1 MRQISLLLCLLFL
14 LSACID
20 LRSDYPLLPVAE
32 YEKLIVGRFDAD
44 YIGNEQC
51 LAKCHKH
58 DNIYD
63 DFSTSIHG
71 EQIDAASGLPKVNCE
86 SCHGPGSLAVAD
98 IGSDNRCDT
107 KKLLQLEELPAP
119 AQSLICLKCHATAS
133 TMSLNHWN
141 ASRHALSGVSC
152 SDCHK
157 LHEGPQQK
165 VSRKDMAELCY
176 KCHGDVRMQFVQ
188 PSHHPVPENRM
199 VCTDCHDP
207 HGSTTEFDLRGPTVR
222 DTCSRCHAEY
232 TGPFVF
238 EHGDITEN
246 CANCH
251 RPHGSLQAKLL
262 TTAQPF
268 LCMQCHPTGAH
279 AGLKSSEDKRI
290 YFGRCTDCHS
300 SIHGSDTPSAR
311 GRGTFIAR

>member
-1 MRQISLLLCLLFL
+1 MRQLPLLLCLLFL

-20 LRSDYPLLPVAE
+20 LRSDYPLFPVAE

-98 IGSDNRCDT
+98 IGLDNRCDT

-207 HGSTTEFDLRGPTVR
+207 HGSNTEFDLRGPTVR

-232 TGPFVF
+232 SGPFVF
-238 EHGDITEN
+238 EHGDVTEN

-262 TTAQPF
+262 TAAQPF

-279 AGLKSSEDKRI
+279 AGLSSSEDKRI

-300 SIHGSDTPSAR
+300 SIHGSDSPSAR

>member
-1 MRQISLLLCLLFL
+1 MRRLILLLFAVLFL
-14 LSACID
+14 GACID
-20 LRSDYPLLPVAE
+20 LRSDYPIRPVAE
-32 YEKLIVGRFDAD
+32 YEKMIVGRFDAD
-44 YIGNEQC
+44 YIGNAQC

-63 DFSTSIHG
+63 DFSASIHG
-71 EQIDAASGLPKVNCE
+71 EQVDAASGLPKVNCE
-86 SCHGPGSLAVAD
+86 SCHGPGSLAVEHAEKE
-98 IGSDNRCDT
+98 NRCDSKT
-107 KKLLQLEELPAP
+107 FLQLEELPPP

-133 TMSLNHWN
+133 TPVLTFWN
-141 ASRHALSGVSC
+141 AGQHALSGVSC

-176 KCHGDVRMQFVQ
+176 KCHEDVRMEFAQ

-232 TGPFVF
+232 QGPFVF
-238 EHGDITEN
+238 EHGDVTEN
-246 CANCH
+246 CINCH
-251 RPHGSLQAKLL
+251 RPHGSLHDKQL
-262 TTAQPF
+262 TTSQPF

-279 AGLKSSEDKRI
+279 AGLQNAESKRI
-290 YFGRCTDCHS
+290 QFGRCTDCHS
-300 SIHGSDTPSAR
+300 AIHGSDTPSAR

>member
-1 MRQISLLLCLLFL
+1 MRQLPLLLGALFL

-20 LRSDYPLLPVAE
+20 LRSDYPLLPVSE

-63 DFSTSIHG
+63 DFMTSIHG
-71 EQIDAASGLPKVNCE
+71 EQIDAATGLPKVNCE
-86 SCHGPGSLAVAD
+86 SCHGPGSIAVATAEKE
-98 IGSDNRCDT
+98 NRCNT
-107 KKLLQLEELPAP
+107 KEFLQLEELPAP
-119 AQSLICLKCHATAS
+119 AQSLICLKCHSTAS
-133 TMSLNHWN
+133 TLNLTHWSG
-141 ASRHALSGVSC
+141 SRHALGGVSC

-176 KCHGDVRMQFVQ
+176 KCHGDVRMQYAQ

-207 HGSTTEFDLRGPTVR
+207 HGSTTDFDLRGPTVR

-232 TGPFVF
+232 SGPFVF
-238 EHGDITEN
+238 EHGDVTEN

-251 RPHGSLQAKLL
+251 HPHGSLHTKLL

-279 AGLKSSEDKRI
+279 AGLGSAEDKRI

-300 SIHGSDTPSAR
+300 TVHGSDTPSAR
-311 GRGTFIAR
+311 GNGTFIAR